1 MMPKS
6 PALGLWGTLFV
17 AAFLLSGPS
26 AAQPAPAGKPSPRL
40 SDEDITR
47 QCRGLPSP
55 AKGAAEPM
63 HFRSAQPP
71 HDDER
76 AFNVNGGVRI
86 DYDGYTLCADQLA
99 FNREKSEMI
108 FSGDVLMREPDGQ
121 VTHADRM
128 TLNEAFTKVFS
139 DSLRKQ

>member
-1 MMPKS
+1 MPMIPKS
-6 PALGLWGTLFV
+6 QALGLWGTLLAV
-17 AAFLLSGPS
+17 TLLAAPLPARSGP
-26 AAQPAPAGKPSPRL
+26 ATRL
-40 SDEDITR
+40 TDEDITR

-76 AFNVNGGVRI
+76 AFNVNGGFRI

-99 FNREKSEMI
+99 FNREKSELI
-108 FSGDVLMREPDGQ
+108 FSGDVLMLEPDGQ